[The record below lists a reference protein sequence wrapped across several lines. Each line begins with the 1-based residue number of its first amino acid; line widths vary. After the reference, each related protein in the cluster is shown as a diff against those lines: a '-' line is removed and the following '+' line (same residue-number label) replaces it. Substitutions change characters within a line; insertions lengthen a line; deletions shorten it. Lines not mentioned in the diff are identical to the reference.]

1 MKGNGNA
8 ERGSIEINT
17 GGTEAR
23 ERDRDHR
30 GYGQSWLPRQLVF
43 MKGFNLKLLVAP

>member
-1 MKGNGNA
+1 MKDNGNA

-23 ERDRDHR
+23 EREIGTTGGMGNP
-30 GYGQSWLPRQLVF
+30 GYPGSLCS
-43 MKGFNLKLLVAP
+43 